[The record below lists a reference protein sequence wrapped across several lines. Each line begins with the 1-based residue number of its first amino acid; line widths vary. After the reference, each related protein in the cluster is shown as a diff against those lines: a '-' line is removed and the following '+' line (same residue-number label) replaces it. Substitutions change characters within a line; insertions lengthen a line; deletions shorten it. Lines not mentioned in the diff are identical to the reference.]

1 MDFAQENHQNRE
13 KILDGNDRTEFP
25 LVHDGHKPAECLK
38 KENSTIRTE
47 GDSEGPFD
55 STFESHEE
63 FVEDVS
69 VFNESLF
76 NISLKNSTSQNLE
89 DKVSNYVTSMRTLYI
104 FITFTMLS
112 AFKPIINLP

>member
-1 MDFAQENHQNRE
+1 M
-13 KILDGNDRTEFP
+13 
-25 LVHDGHKPAECLK
+25 HDGHKPAECLK

-55 STFESHEE
+55 STCESHEE
-63 FVEDVS
+63 FVVDVS

-104 FITFTMLS
+104 FISFTMLS

>member
-1 MDFAQENHQNRE
+1 M
-13 KILDGNDRTEFP
+13 
-25 LVHDGHKPAECLK
+25 HDGHKPVECLQK
-38 KENSTIRTE
+38 GNSTIRTE
-47 GDSEGPFD
+47 GDSEGPFG

>member
-1 MDFAQENHQNRE
+1 M
-13 KILDGNDRTEFP
+13 
-25 LVHDGHKPAECLK
+25 HDGHKPAECLK

-55 STFESHEE
+55 STCESHEE
-63 FVEDVS
+63 FVVDVS

-76 NISLKNSTSQNLE
+76 NISLKNSASQNLE

-104 FITFTMLS
+104 FISFTMLS

>member
-1 MDFAQENHQNRE
+1 M
-13 KILDGNDRTEFP
+13 
-25 LVHDGHKPAECLK
+25 HDGHKPAECLK

-55 STFESHEE
+55 STCESHEE
-63 FVEDVS
+63 FVVDVS